1 VFRFGLLLSS
11 ARPHKSQVTA
21 MPEVSSPN
29 LRGVLSAITVML
41 QHVVRSLPDDETET
55 QTVTDTETVETVTA
69 EYDYIE
75 SEGNQLL
82 STGKHKDNSFK
93 VAYEDETYRK
103 WYVARAGSLEC
114 PEHKR
119 FAKYCIERQKQ
130 M

>member
-1 VFRFGLLLSS
+1 
-11 ARPHKSQVTA
+11 

-55 QTVTDTETVETVTA
+55 QTVTETVETVAA

-75 SEGNQLL
+75 SEGNQLIA
-82 STGKHKDNSFK
+82 TGKHKDSSFK
-93 VAYEDETYRK
+93 VAYEDETFRK
-103 WYVARAGSLEC
+103 WYVGRARSLEYADQ
-114 PEHKR
+114 KR

-130 M
+130 ID

>member
-1 VFRFGLLLSS
+1 
-11 ARPHKSQVTA
+11 

-55 QTVTDTETVETVTA
+55 QTETETVTETVTETA

-75 SEGNQLL
+75 SEGNQLIA
-82 STGKHKDNSFK
+82 TGKHKDSSFK
-93 VAYEDETYRK
+93 VAYEDETFRK
-103 WYVARAGSLEC
+103 WYVGRAGSLEY
-114 PEHKR
+114 PEQKR

-130 M
+130 ID